1 MKNINCKTN
10 RPLFLA
16 LLGNI
21 LLLTLNETAIRAT
34 ELGCCLRGALFGF
47 TVVACLIGLWNIK
60 HETSFSEWKKSL
72 FAGSKN
78 KN

>member
-1 MKNINCKTN
+1 MKNINYKTN

-16 LLGNI
+16 VLGNF
-21 LLLTLNETAIRAT
+21 LLLTCNQTVIRA
-34 ELGCCLRGALFGF
+34 EPGCYLRGALFGF
-47 TVVACLIGLWNIK
+47 TAVAYLIGFWNMK

-72 FAGSKN
+72 FARLKN

>member
-1 MKNINCKTN
+1 MKNINYKTN

-16 LLGNI
+16 VLGNF
-21 LLLTLNETAIRAT
+21 LLLTCNQTVIKAT

-47 TVVACLIGLWNIK
+47 TAVAWLIGFWNMK

-72 FAGSKN
+72 FAGLK
-78 KN
+78 K

>member
-10 RPLFLA
+10 RPLSFA
-16 LLGNI
+16 LLGNA
-21 LLLTLNETAIRAT
+21 LLLIFTRTAIKET
-34 ELGCCLRGALFGF
+34 EIGQFFAGALLSF
-47 TVVACLIGLWNIK
+47 TAVAWLKVLWNAK

-72 FAGSKN
+72 LAGLKN